1 MREFNVQLGPLALNL
16 EWRLTLFTLMLLP
29 FLTTLGFWQLDRADE
44 KAALGARYAQRIAQP
59 PVSLTSL
66 DQADMDNAAGRLAL
80 ADRQVSFDA
89 EFNAHAYLLLDN
101 RQREGRVG
109 YEVIALANTLGMVVP
124 VNLGWVAGDPARR
137 TLPEVQ
143 LPAGVVP
150 IDGRI
155 YVPTSAAYVLE
166 SADFPEALPAVVQTF
181 DPASSASALLGL
193 ASGIQPGAARLLP
206 LEVRIAAKSPFAFR
220 ADWPIV
226 NQSPAKH
233 TGYAVQ
239 WFTMAVVLLIA
250 FVWRSSNIAQ
260 LFKRRA

>member
-16 EWRLTLFTLMLLP
+16 EWRLTLFTLVLLP
-29 FLTTLGFWQLDRADE
+29 FLVSLGFWQLDRADE
-44 KAALGARYAQRIAQP
+44 KTALAARYAQRMAQP
-59 PVSLTSL
+59 PVALANLTQS
-66 DQADMDNAAGRLAL
+66 QMDDLRGRLLL
-80 ADRQVSFDA
+80 ADRQVLFDA
-89 EFNAHAYLLLDN
+89 LFSPNAYLLLDN

-109 YEVIALANTLGMVVP
+109 YEVIALAQAQGLLVP

-137 TLPEVQ
+137 RLPDIQ

-150 IDGRI
+150 IEGRV
-155 YVPTSAAYVLE
+155 YVPTSAAYVLKTAE
-166 SADFPEALPAVVQTF
+166 FPEALPAVVQAF
-181 DPASSASALLGL
+181 DPAASSQALARLASSARN
-193 ASGIQPGAARLLP
+193 ASDPVLP
-206 LEVRIAAKSPFAFR
+206 LEVRIAPKSPYAFR

-239 WFTMAVVLLIA
+239 WFTMAIVLLIA
-250 FVWRSSNIAQ
+250 FIWRSSNIAN

>member
-1 MREFNVQLGPLALNL
+1 MNL
-16 EWRLTLFTLMLLP
+16 EWRLTLFTLVLLP
-29 FLTTLGFWQLDRADE
+29 FLATLGFWQLDRADE

-66 DQADMDNAAGRLAL
+66 DQTDMDSAAGRLAL

-89 EFNAHAYLLLDN
+89 EFSPHAYVLLDN

-109 YEVIALANTLGMVVP
+109 YEVIALCNTQGMTVP

-137 TLPEVQ
+137 ILPNVQ
-143 LPAGVVP
+143 LPE
-150 IDGRI
+150 GRVSI
-155 YVPTSAAYVLE
+155 EGRFYVPTSAAYVLE
-166 SADFPEALPAVVQTF
+166 SDDFPEVLPAVVQAF
-181 DPASSASALLGL
+181 DPVSSAAALMGL
-193 ASGIQPGAARLLP
+193 VSETDASVARLLP

-250 FVWRSSNIAQ
+250 FIWRSSNIGH